1 MAVKIDK
8 TQPVVMKFVNENKRA
23 DMQASA
29 ALQRMAQ
36 GFADLRFTND
46 LFNLIHD
53 ALKYAAI
60 FLFPVPHGSLELL
73 GIDYPHGLE
82 LF

>member
-1 MAVKIDK
+1 
-8 TQPVVMKFVNENKRA
+8 
-23 DMQASA
+23 
-29 ALQRMAQ
+29 MAQ